1 MQDIRLVN
9 LSFSYPSKRIGG
21 VDIFQDLSLDID
33 AGDFVVI
40 LGESGC
46 GKTTLLELIA
56 GLIPPPPDSIFAAG
70 ECVTGPDPQRIMIF
84 QQARLLPWLSVRE
97 NIAFGCKLRGDT
109 ANLMERTA
117 ELISLMGLDDFA
129 DERPHKLSVGMAQR
143 VSIARG
149 IIGNPHLLLLDE
161 PYTSL
166 DIYNRRRLQR
176 EIAKLWGELGFTAV
190 FVTHDID
197 EALVLGRRIVVLGG
211 RPAEILADF
220 EPAEEPPRSSSEEN
234 LIALRREIEE
244 VFERRYREESI
255 S

>member
-9 LSFSYPSKRIGG
+9 LSFSYPSKRNVGLE
-21 VDIFQDLSLDID
+21 VFKNLSLNID
-33 AGDFVVI
+33 AGDFIVI

-56 GLIPPPPDSIFAAG
+56 GLIPPPPESIFAAG
-70 ECVTGPDPQRIMIF
+70 KSITEPDPQRIMIF

-97 NIAFGCKLRGDT
+97 NIAFGCTLRGDT
-109 ANLMERTA
+109 ENLLQRTA
-117 ELISLMGLDDFA
+117 QLISLMGLDDFA
-129 DERPHKLSVGMAQR
+129 EERPHKLSVGMAQR

-149 IIGNPHLLLLDE
+149 IIGNPHILLLDE
-161 PYTSL
+161 PYTAL

-176 EIAKLWGELGFTAV
+176 ELAKLWAEIGFTAV

-220 EPAEEPPRSSSEEN
+220 EPAEEPPRSCSEAN
-234 LIALRREIEE
+234 LIALRHKIEE
-244 VFERRYREESI
+244 VFERRDKEESVR
-255 S
+255 

>member
-9 LSFSYPSKRIGG
+9 LSYSYPSKRGA
-21 VDIFQDLSLDID
+21 DLSIFNNLSLQIE

-56 GLIPPPPDSIFAAG
+56 GLIPPPPGSIYTAG
-70 ECVTGPDPQRIMIF
+70 KEVIGPDPERIMIF

-97 NIAFGCKLRGDT
+97 NIAYGCKLRGDT
-109 ANLMERTA
+109 QNLMERTA
-117 ELISLMGLDDFA
+117 QLISLMELDDFA
-129 DERPHKLSVGMAQR
+129 EERPHKLSVGMAQR

-176 EIAKLWGELGFTAV
+176 EIAKLWSELGFTAV

-211 RPAEILADF
+211 RPAEILAEF
-220 EPAEEPPRSSSEEN
+220 EPEEEPPRSSTKEN
-234 LIALRREIEE
+234 LISLRREIED
-244 VFERRYREESI
+244 VFDRRYREEKI
-255 S
+255 P